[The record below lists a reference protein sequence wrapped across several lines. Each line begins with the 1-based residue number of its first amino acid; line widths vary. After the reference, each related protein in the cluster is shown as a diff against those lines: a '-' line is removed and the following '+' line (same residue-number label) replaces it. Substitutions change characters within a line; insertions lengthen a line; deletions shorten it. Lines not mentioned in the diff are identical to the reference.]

1 VEGYVAFAQ
10 GLYFFLTGVWPI
22 IDIVSFQKV
31 TGPKT
36 DLWLVKTVGVIVAV
50 IGAVLILAGATG
62 EITYSIRLLALGSA
76 AGLATIDVIYVTKR
90 VISPIYLLDALL
102 ELAIIILWVGGISTL

>member
-22 IDIVSFQKV
+22 IDIASFQKV